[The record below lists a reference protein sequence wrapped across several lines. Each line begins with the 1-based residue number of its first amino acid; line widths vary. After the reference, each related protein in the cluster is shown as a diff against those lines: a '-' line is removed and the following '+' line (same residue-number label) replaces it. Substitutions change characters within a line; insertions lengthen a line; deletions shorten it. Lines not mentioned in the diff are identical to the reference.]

1 MKTEDLNTKITSST
15 LNENMYKKFGVRIN
29 FENYSREQLENY
41 RNLLRT
47 KINQTESN
55 SNFNELLSN
64 ETYQKDKYVIGVL
77 NQRIKEMLGE
87 GAKVDRQ
94 AAHITKSMMKKGK
107 SKKDAEAIAWAHIK
121 HPKKKKNAEES
132 MSEGPADEPVT
143 PDPDADDKR
152 WDDMDEAFFRSSR
165 GSRADVYRQ
174 KGPPAISPDTDKD
187 DRGGKI
193 TVPQKDREEI
203 ARILGKKDTKE
214 TTMRTTEG
222 KKAKPDFLDLDKD
235 GNKAEP
241 MKKAAKDSKVKEEL
255 KGGQTK
261 LDANHNGKLDSD
273 DFKKLRAKKKKVKEN
288 HRMNVR
294 IVNEAV
300 LRYLAE
306 DEEGKAKAITAG
318 GDMVNDFTSW
328 MTRVGQY
335 QTKSMI
341 ELADNIRAN
350 FGQAASEQFKQSVAP
365 ALEQALN
372 TLQQTR
378 EAISHAVAV
387 LAGEE
392 SGEEQMG
399 ASELDSTEFGGEEID
414 SSTDDLNAG
423 ADEFGASDA
432 AAGGPETAGRLR
444 REGRETFANKLNEG
458 HMLMRSLSK

>member
-1 MKTEDLNTKITSST
+1 MKTEDLNIRITSKA
-15 LNENMYKKFGVRIN
+15 LNESMYKKFGVKIN

-47 KINQTESN
+47 KLSQTESN
-55 SNFNELLSN
+55 TNFNDLLQN
-64 ETYQKDKYVIGVL
+64 ETYQRDKFVIDVL

-107 SKKDAEAIAWAHIK
+107 SKKDAKSIAWAHIK
-121 HPKKKKNAEES
+121 HPKKNAEES
-132 MSEGPADEPVT
+132 TLEGPADAPVHR
-143 PDPDADDKR
+143 DDDADDKR
-152 WDDMDEAFFRSSR
+152 WDDMDEAFFRSSK
-165 GSRADVYRQ
+165 GSSRADMYRQ
-174 KGPPAISPDTDKD
+174 KSPPAISPDSDKETH
-187 DRGGKI
+187 GGKI
-193 TVPQKDREEI
+193 NISDKEREG
-203 ARILGKKDTKE
+203 LKKIFDKKTKE

-222 KKAKPDFLDLDKD
+222 KKNKPDFLDLDND
-235 GNKAEP
+235 GNKSEP
-241 MKKAAKDSKVKEEL
+241 MKKAAKDKKVKEEL
-255 KGGQTK
+255 KGDQEK
-261 LDANHNGKLDSD
+261 LDANKNGKLDSD
-273 DFKKLRAKKKKVKEN
+273 DFKKLRAKKKVKEN
-288 HRMNVR
+288 HRRHVR

-300 LRYLAE
+300 LRYLSE

-372 TLQQTR
+372 SLQQAR
-378 EAISHAVAV
+378 ETISHAVAV

-399 ASELDSTEFGGEEID
+399 PSELDSNEFGGEEID
-414 SSTDDLNAG
+414 ASTDELNAG